1 MPVTYILL
9 TVWFVPIYGSQ
20 LVAGGS
26 KLTEAAC
33 RKFGDQLIKAVST
46 QDVEA
51 CRKMYDTGLFVDRL
65 FENLEFRF
73 SDRETECKKWKQ
85 RFTDSHFL
93 YQSLLSASANG
104 GSVDVLSVH
113 PKRAKD
119 HVIIRVVDSTGAF
132 EYQLLTLSEVEAGEL
147 LVTDLTG
154 IGGTRSGFEFVR
166 TTIARFTPTDG
177 PDGKTIK
184 DVPNADR
191 IILDKKAL
199 GGMNQEFAQNDFA
212 TVLHFYGYL
221 SPDLKKDKYPLL
233 MAAAAS
239 VRMEPGQDGATTVEQ
254 RDATADSLIRTYRRA
269 YPNDPSIEMVA
280 LGHYMNRNRFE
291 LALLAI
297 DAIDKHVGGD
307 PYLDAIRA
315 TVYLQI
321 NKHDVARKKSDAA
334 VAAVPDVVQ
343 VHAIAAEV
351 AVRRLDFAGAVKV
364 LDTMETKF
372 GKTLGPDP
380 ADDDSWK
387 AFFGS
392 DEYHAWDANKQ

>member
-1 MPVTYILL
+1 MPVAQIVLPIL
-9 TVWFVPIYGSQ
+9 FVLAYGSQ
-20 LVAGGS
+20 LVAGDTNLS
-26 KLTEAAC
+26 KEVCHEFGEQLIKAIESQDPAAC
-33 RKFGDQLIKAVST
+33 RKL
-46 QDVEA
+46 
-51 CRKMYDTGLFVDRL
+51 YDTGVFVERM

-73 SDRETECKKWKQ
+73 SDRETERKKWKQ
-85 RFTDSHFL
+85 RFADSHVL
-93 YQSLLSASANG
+93 YQSLLTTVANG
-104 GSVDVLSVH
+104 GTVSLLSVH
-113 PKRAKD
+113 PDRAKD
-119 HVIIRVVDSTGAF
+119 QLVIRVVNSDGAF
-132 EYQLLTLSEVEAGEL
+132 DYQLLSLSESESGQI
-147 LVTDLTG
+147 LVTDLAGVGGAPSG
-154 IGGTRSGFEFVR
+154 IEFVM

-184 DVPNADR
+184 DVPNAER

-199 GGMNQEFAQNDFA
+199 GGMNQEFARNDFA

-239 VRMEPGQDGATTVEQ
+239 VRMEPGQDGGTTVEQ

-269 YPNDPSIEMVA
+269 YPNDPNIEMVA

-315 TVYLQI
+315 TVYLRSTDY
-321 NKHDVARKKSDAA
+321 DVARKKSDAA
-334 VAAVPDVVQ
+334 VAALPDVVP
-343 VHAIAAEV
+343 VHSIAAEV
-351 AVRRLDFAGAVKV
+351 AVRQRDFAGAVKV

-372 GKTLGPDP
+372 GKTLVPDP
-380 ADDDSWK
+380 ADDDAWK
-387 AFFGS
+387 SFFSS
-392 DEYHAWDANKQ
+392 DEYRAWDANHE